1 MNASGGSAT
10 HVPNHKRDYDNT
22 VQMRFFVMHGTAK
35 RDEPIMVNVNPRALG
50 AGENPKRRYPCVSCS
65 ASRS

>member
-22 VQMRFFVMHGTAK
+22 VQMRFFVMHGTA
-35 RDEPIMVNVNPRALG
+35 G
-50 AGENPKRRYPCVSCS
+50 ADSCN
-65 ASRS
+65 